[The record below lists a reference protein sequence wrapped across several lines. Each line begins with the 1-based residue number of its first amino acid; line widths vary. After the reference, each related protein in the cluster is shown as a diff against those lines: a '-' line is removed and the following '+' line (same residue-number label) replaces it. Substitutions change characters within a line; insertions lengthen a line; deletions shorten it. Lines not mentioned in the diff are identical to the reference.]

1 MSSIRKTIEGII
13 FEMEALNSKDIS
25 YLGHDAASGTLAI
38 EFTRGP
44 VYVFNEVPREVY
56 EQLCTAEA
64 PDALFADKIKNG
76 YRNKRV
82 G

>member
-1 MSSIRKTIEGII
+1 MKKTIEGIV
-13 FEMEALNSKDIS
+13 FEMEPMGSKDIS
-25 YLGHDAASGTLAI
+25 YLGHDAASGVLAL

-44 VYVFNEVPREVY
+44 VYLFYEVPAEVF
-56 EQLCTAEA
+56 EQLRTAEA
-64 PDALFADKIKNG
+64 PDTFFGTQIKNG

>member
-1 MSSIRKTIEGII
+1 MKKTIEGIV
-13 FEMEALNSKDIS
+13 FEMEMMKSKDIS
-25 YLGHDAASGTLAI
+25 YLGHDAASGVLAL

-44 VYVFNEVPREVY
+44 VFVFYEVPPEVF
-56 EQLCTAEA
+56 EQLRTAEA
-64 PDALFADKIKNG
+64 PDAFFDVHIKNG